1 MKNPQVN
8 EYDPEKISK
17 KEELM
22 KKVAE
27 ELGYDEHTKG
37 KEGKNFNIYEYELL
51 KAKMKKVTDLN
62 I

>member
-1 MKNPQVN
+1 
-8 EYDPEKISK
+8 
-17 KEELM
+17 M

>member
-1 MKNPQVN
+1 MKNPYAD
-8 EYDPEKISK
+8 EYDPDKISK

-22 KKVAE
+22 KKVVQE
-27 ELGYDEHTKG
+27 MGYGEYFKG

-51 KAKMKKVTDLN
+51 QAKMKKVTDLN